1 MSETRKLAAILVT
14 DVVGYSRLAG
24 ADEDRTLAR
33 LRGLRSDLIDPATA
47 AHHGRVVKGTGDGS
61 IIEFRSV
68 VDAVRCAIEVQ
79 TGMIERN
86 AGVPPARRI
95 EFRVGIH
102 IGDVVEESDGDLM
115 GDGVNIAA
123 WLQGV
128 AKPAGICLSEDAYR
142 QVKARLDLPVTDLG
156 RTQLKNIAEPIR
168 VFAID
173 STGTAPYKSAP
184 PANLPANEPTSPR
197 LSLPDQPSIA
207 VLPFQN
213 LSGDAEQGYFADGIV
228 EDIITAV
235 SRIKW
240 LFLIARN
247 SSFTFK
253 GRAVDVRQV
262 GRELGARYVLE
273 GGVRKAGARLRITA
287 RLIETETGAHLWA
300 DKFDAAVADVFDLQD
315 RIAESVTAAIEPRLF
330 AAEHMRIQSRRPESL
345 DAWGPSNREIETAQT
360 LLTQAVEIKPGYP
373 RGNSLSASRATAS
386 HQGWAGVS
394 AVLEEARAMA
404 RKAIQAGPDDPW
416 SLFAAGYVHMMMR
429 DFNQAVAELTG
440 ARQSNTSSS

>member
-1 MSETRKLAAILVT
+1 MSSGIAA
-14 DVVGYSRLAG
+14 SRG
-24 ADEDRTLAR
+24 DEDRTLAR

-68 VDAVRCAIEVQ
+68 VDAVHCAIEVQ

-86 AGVPPARRI
+86 AGVPPERRI

-102 IGDVVEESDGDLM
+102 VGDVVEENDGDLM

-123 WLQGV
+123 RLQGV

-142 QVKARLDLPVTDLG
+142 QVKARLNLPVTDLG

-173 STGTAPYKSAP
+173 STETAPNKP

-197 LSLPDQPSIA
+197 LSLPDKPSIA

-213 LSGDAEQGYFADGIV
+213 MSGDADQEYFADGIV

-235 SRIKW
+235 SQIKS
-240 LFLIARN
+240 LFLIAHN

-262 GRELGARYVLE
+262 GRELGARYVLA

-287 RLIETETGAHLWA
+287 QLIETETGAHLWA
-300 DKFDAAVADVFDLQD
+300 DKFDAAVADIFDLQD
-315 RIAESVTAAIEPRLF
+315 RIAESVTAAIEPRLR
-330 AAEHMRIQSRRPESL
+330 AAEQMRIQSRRP
-345 DAWGPSNREIETAQT
+345 
-360 LLTQAVEIKPGYP
+360 
-373 RGNSLSASRATAS
+373 
-386 HQGWAGVS
+386 
-394 AVLEEARAMA
+394 
-404 RKAIQAGPDDPW
+404 DDPR
-416 SLFAAGYVHMMMR
+416 SLFAAGCVHMMMR
-429 DFNQAVAELTG
+429 DFNQAVAELTE
-440 ARQSNTSSS
+440 AIDLTRVSPLRI